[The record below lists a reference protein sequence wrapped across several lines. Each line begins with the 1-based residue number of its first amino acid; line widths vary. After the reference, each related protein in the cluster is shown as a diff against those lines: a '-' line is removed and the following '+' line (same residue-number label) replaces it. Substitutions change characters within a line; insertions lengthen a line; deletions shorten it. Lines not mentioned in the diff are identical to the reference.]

1 MAQRGPVCT
10 QSCKRTQLAATSG
23 HRRSGP
29 LRGARAPLALAIAAF
44 AALLIAPAGASAQ
57 SNYTLPPTLATNQ
70 WYWEISP
77 SANGLAGLPAVT
89 GTYPAPGS
97 ANIWDT
103 DMFAD
108 SNANGG
114 VPTGPSPVV
123 QALHAA
129 GKYSI
134 CYIEAGAQQA
144 EPDSSN
150 FAVADYQN
158 GSSPT
163 TTEEVG
169 WPGEYWYDTRGF
181 ANYVA
186 GDNSTL
192 TGAAANIAAGMAKRI
207 EDCAIEGQD
216 ALEPDDLDGYT
227 NPSQTGAAGGGWGL
241 TQTDAAGYERWLAYT
256 AHSDGLAVFQKN
268 DTANASVDEPIFDG
282 MIIEECNYY
291 QDPCAGSGGD
301 ATAYLAAGK
310 PVLNA
315 EYTQDGETTA
325 KFCSANIAAR
335 LTGALFDVNLD
346 GSTYQPCAPATTRQ
360 SSPPVGPANTVAP
373 AIAGTPAEGDTL
385 TAGTGTWSGTV
396 SLTYTYAWSD
406 GRTGSMD
413 TLSAADVG
421 KSISVTVTA
430 KNSAG
435 GASATSSSVGPVTA
449 PVTVPVPA
457 APVNTG
463 LPVVSGTPQQG
474 DTLTASAGTWTGS
487 APITYSYL
495 WSDGTTQ
502 SADVLSAA
510 GVGKVISVTV
520 TATNSAASVSVT
532 SASVGPVTSSP
543 LLLGSVPFN
552 TQLPALR
559 GTARQGK
566 SLKVSA
572 GSWSNGPTS
581 YSYQWQ
587 LCKSGVCSHISGATK
602 SSYKLGSAD
611 VSDTLDAV
619 VTAKNAYGS
628 TTATSTR
635 SAVVAT
641 RRSSAL
647 ARFTAKRVASKH
659 RTLKHRQHRRS
670 LRHRLHR

>member
-10 QSCKRTQLAATSG
+10 QSCERTQLAATSRN
-23 HRRSGP
+23 RRSGG
-29 LRGARAPLALAIAAF
+29 LRGSRAPLALAIAAF
-44 AALLIAPAGASAQ
+44 AALLIAPAAASAQ

-77 SANGLAGLPAVT
+77 SASGLAGLPAVT

-108 SNANGG
+108 SNTNGG
-114 VPTGPSPVV
+114 MPTGPSPVV

-158 GSSPT
+158 GSNQT
-163 TTEEVG
+163 TTEMAG

-181 ANYVA
+181 ASYVA

-192 TGAAANIAAGMAKRI
+192 SGAAVNIAAGMAKRI

-227 NPSQTGAAGGGWGL
+227 NPSQTGAPGGGWGL

-282 MIIEECNYY
+282 MIIEECNKY

-325 KFCSANIAAR
+325 KFCSADIAAGI
-335 LTGALFDVNLD
+335 TGALFDVNLD
-346 GSTYQPCAPATTRQ
+346 GATYQPCAPGTTGH
-360 SSPPVGPANTVAP
+360 SFPPVGLANTVAP

-385 TAGTGTWSGTV
+385 TASTGTWSGTV
-396 SLTYTYAWSD
+396 PITYTYAWSD
-406 GRTGSMD
+406 GTTGSTD

-430 KNSAG
+430 KNSA
-435 GASATSSSVGPVTA
+435 
-449 PVTVPVPA
+449 
-457 APVNTG
+457 
-463 LPVVSGTPQQG
+463 
-474 DTLTASAGTWTGS
+474 
-487 APITYSYL
+487 
-495 WSDGTTQ
+495 
-502 SADVLSAA
+502 
-510 GVGKVISVTV
+510 
-520 TATNSAASVSVT
+520 ASVSVT
-532 SASVGPVTSSP
+532 SASVGPVASP
-543 LLLGSVPFN
+543 LLGSVPFN

-559 GTARQGK
+559 GTATQGD
-566 SLKVSA
+566 SLMVSK
-572 GSWSNGPTS
+572 GSWSNRPTS

-611 VSDTLDAV
+611 VGDTLDAI

-641 RRSSAL
+641 RRSSAH
-647 ARFTAKRVASKH
+647 ARSTAKRLASKH
-659 RTLKHRQHRRS
+659 RKLKHRRHRRS
-670 LRHRLHR
+670 PRHRLHW